1 MELILV
7 NLKPQFQPRWMG
19 GYGKGRGEKNK
30 KKNKKND
37 KDLVKLHSQQ
47 FCLVLNRIV
56 QECGYMEMVLFLRIK
71 LKIRDTGMSVA
82 TILLPF
88 FKLSIV
94 VAMLSCLCL

>member
-7 NLKPQFQPRWMG
+7 NLKPQAQPRWMG
-19 GYGKGRGEKNK
+19 GYGKGRGEKT

-56 QECGYMEMVLFLRIK
+56 Q
-71 LKIRDTGMSVA
+71 GMWLYGDGVIPSDQ
-82 TILLPF
+82 T
-88 FKLSIV
+88 
-94 VAMLSCLCL
+94 